1 MEKEQFKYTYS
12 ADEQEELKK
21 IRQKYEPQEESK
33 MEQLRRLD
41 AGVTQKATMYAIIIG
56 VLGALILGTGMSLS
70 LTEIGDA
77 FGLGTSFCMILGI
90 IIGLL
95 GIVLVAAAYPVYS
108 QTIKKERE
116 KVAPQILLLTE
127 ELMK

>member
-33 MEQLRRLD
+33 MEQIRRLD
-41 AGVTQKATMYAIIIG
+41 AGVTQKATMYAIVIG

-70 LTEIGDA
+70 MTDIGEVL
-77 FGLGTSFCMILGI
+77 GLGTSFCMILGI
-90 IIGLL
+90 IIGLV
-95 GIVLVAAAYPVYS
+95 GIVLIAAAYPVYS
-108 QTIKKERE
+108 QTVKKERE